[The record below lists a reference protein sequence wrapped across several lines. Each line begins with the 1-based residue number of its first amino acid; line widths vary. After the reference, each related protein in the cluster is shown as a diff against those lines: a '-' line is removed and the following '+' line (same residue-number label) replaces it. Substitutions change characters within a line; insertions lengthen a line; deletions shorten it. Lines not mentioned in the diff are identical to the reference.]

1 MIVSLFKGFDFFK
14 KKMILPAFLMFAV
27 YVIFFFMAGHI
38 FNFFLDVNFSS
49 LDLLSMTSIAPILFL
64 ITEALG
70 YKLILLLLLS
80 FFILFINNYIIY
92 AIASIISK
100 KNNLKNVGA
109 ILNYTFVLYLVL
121 FCFLLLYSL
130 ILLKITTI
138 TIILFLIL
146 SLLLFVIIYL
156 FIITLF
162 VMATEKDLLL
172 KGGLSKA
179 WLLFKKNFW
188 LITIFLII
196 LFIITEILNF
206 AFLLLV
212 IPFLEIANLSIYL
225 EDGFFFLFYLFVTLY
240 FTTAFTVYINKL
252 LKRK

>member
-27 YVIFFFMAGHI
+27 YIIFFFIAEHI

-49 LDLLSMTSIAPILFL
+49 LDLLSITSIAPILFL

-100 KNNLKNVGA
+100 KDNLKNIGA
-109 ILNYTFVLYLVL
+109 ILNYTFILYLVL

-146 SLLLFVIIYL
+146 SLLLFV
-156 FIITLF
+156 
-162 VMATEKDLLL
+162 MATEKNLLL
-172 KGGLSKA
+172 KDGLSKA

-196 LFIITEILNF
+196 LFIITEVLNF

-212 IPFLEIANLSIYL
+212 IPFLEVANLSIYL
-225 EDGFFFLFYLFVTLY
+225 EDSFFFLFYLFVTLY

-252 LKRK
+252 LKKK